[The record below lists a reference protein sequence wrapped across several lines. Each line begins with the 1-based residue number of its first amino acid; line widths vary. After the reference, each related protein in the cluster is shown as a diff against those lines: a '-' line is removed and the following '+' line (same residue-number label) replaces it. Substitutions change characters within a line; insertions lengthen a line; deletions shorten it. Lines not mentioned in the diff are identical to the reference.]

1 MASAVAPAQFVAPK
15 VSVCE
20 LVEFNN
26 GQETEWHPGFVT
38 YIGGG
43 GVLEITALVTE
54 GRDQFDDAAALARI
68 IVRTPCRHVDDPVT
82 LTEDWRKYTVGSES
96 GGLWRKHKT
105 TVVDAGDIGQM
116 LGVIESLQDR
126 IEVLEAL
133 ATPPAARKNKSASNE

>member
-1 MASAVAPAQFVAPK
+1 MASSVAQAQFVAPK
-15 VSVCE
+15 VKVCE

-96 GGLWRKHKT
+96 GGVWRKHQT
-105 TVVDAGDIGQM
+105 TEVDAGDIGKL
-116 LGVIESLQDR
+116 LGVIETLQDR
-126 IEVLEAL
+126 IETLESL
-133 ATPPAARKNKSASNE
+133 ATPSARNKRAASND